1 MLEPADLAAIRAIV
15 HDVASRFP
23 YAAPPA
29 PGLTEKLTVEEFA
42 FCVQRSP
49 YSIRQHR
56 RLNRKFRTEFCEGAH
71 GIKIHPR
78 ALAEFGV
85 DSGLASARLQQFR
98 ARSMAISTDKAEPLS
113 A

>member
-15 HDVASRFP
+15 HDVVNARASGS
-23 YAAPPA
+23 APA

-49 YSIRQHR
+49 YLVRQHR
-56 RLNRKFRTEFCEGAH
+56 RRNRKFRTEFCEGAH
-71 GIKIHPR
+71 NIKIHPR

-98 ARSMAISTDKAEPLS
+98 AQSMAISTDKAEPLS